1 MTKKKKSEFEQKY
14 GICEES
20 FIEACNKIT
29 KKLSYKFKFGYH
41 DVDDMKQQA
50 TIFALEALDR
60 YDKSRPLENF
70 LWTHVRNRLFNYK
83 RDNYQRPDKPCA
95 TCQLLD
101 HNLKKSVS
109 GCQKYENKMECELYK
124 QWSDRNDRKKNL
136 VQSSV
141 QIDEEKTSNNL
152 DYFDMLSN
160 NEIIEFLDQNLNYEY
175 REIYLRLKNGDKV
188 LSQDL
193 NKFKKEIAR
202 ILNHDKDT

>member
-1 MTKKKKSEFEQKY
+1 
-14 GICEES
+14 
-20 FIEACNKIT
+20 
-29 KKLSYKFKFGYH
+29 
-41 DVDDMKQQA
+41 
-50 TIFALEALDR
+50 
-60 YDKSRPLENF
+60 
-70 LWTHVRNRLFNYK
+70 
-83 RDNYQRPDKPCA
+83 
-95 TCQLLD
+95 
-101 HNLKKSVS
+101 
-109 GCQKYENKMECELYK
+109 MECELYK

>member
-14 GICEES
+14 GISEES
-20 FIEACNKIT
+20 FVQAAENVT

-41 DVDDMKQQA
+41 DIDDMKQQA
-50 TIFALEALDR
+50 TIFALEALER

-95 TCQLLD
+95 TCPLFDPKLL
-101 HNLKKSVS
+101 KSTS
-109 GCQKYENKMECELYK
+109 GCEKYDNKMSCDLYK
-124 QWSDRNDRKKNL
+124 QWSDRNNRKKNL
-136 VQSSV
+136 VQSSS
-141 QIDEEKTSNNL
+141 QIDEEKTGNNF
-152 DYFDMLSN
+152 DYFDLLSN
-160 NEIIEFLDQNLNYEY
+160 KEIIETLENNLTYEY

-193 NKFKKEIAR
+193 NKFKKEIGR
-202 ILNHDKDT
+202 ILNNDKDT